1 MLNIIN
7 YETFWHNTLCRI
19 NHWERRHRGVSM
31 ISRNHFAR
39 TFLVIWHIYGILIM
53 SWSLSSSRFVFRL
66 YVLSTVHHSIHLC
79 ILFLYIYIYIYI
91 AGLSLILLHEYLY
104 LRKKRE
110 LTRGSIVSLFISLEK
125 LVKRTVS
132 RYTEKCFDGKW
143 NSMKLY
149 YLFMDEKLPSQ
160 FVLFLKVF
168 LVDNGIIWEDF

>member
-1 MLNIIN
+1 MRAAPSWRLDDITKPLCTHLSR
-7 YETFWHNTLCRI
+7 YLTYLWNTDNVVIVKFLSFRI
-19 NHWERRHRGVSM
+19 QALRVIDRTSFHTSVCS
-31 ISRNHFAR
+31 IS
-39 TFLVIWHIYGILIM
+39 
-53 SWSLSSSRFVFRL
+53 
-66 YVLSTVHHSIHLC
+66 
-79 ILFLYIYIYIYI
+79 IYIYIYI